1 VNRDEAM
8 TMTTTTTNG
17 KNKLRILDDCA
28 MIMREV
34 FLLTLNHPEFRY
46 TINEQLIRSTLSIG
60 SNIAEGNQRRG
71 KDRNQHFNI
80 ALGSLEESRF
90 QLLVYPDYKSN
101 LDDIYDKIR
110 ATILRLQECDCSAE
124 SSSQSSS
131 QSESD

>member
-1 VNRDEAM
+1 M

-17 KNKLRILDDCA
+17 KNKLRI
-28 MIMREV
+28 
-34 FLLTLNHPEFRY
+34 
-46 TINEQLIRSTLSIG
+46 
-60 SNIAEGNQRRG
+60 
-71 KDRNQHFNI
+71 
-80 ALGSLEESRF
+80 
-90 QLLVYPDYKSN
+90 